1 MSLSVKNFL
10 MVGIMA
16 IAFIILA
23 KVLVNKYA
31 FLAPLE
37 KPINTV

>member
-1 MSLSVKNFL
+1 MNLSVKNFL

-23 KVLVNKYA
+23 KVLVNKYNV
-31 FLAPLE
+31 PD
-37 KPINTV
+37 PVSSTINAI